1 MDIEADV
8 DTDEDDDEEAE
19 DGFVANNGELQFH
32 LPAPPLLIKNH
43 SNAKTDKKWID
54 RWIRQ

>member
-19 DGFVANNGELQFH
+19 DGFVANNGELQFR
-32 LPAPPLLIKNH
+32 LPAPPPQK
-43 SNAKTDKKWID
+43 S
-54 RWIRQ
+54 